1 MKRRDFIGL
10 LGGTAAWPFTARA
23 QQTEPMRRIGVL
35 MPGAENDPEYQARI
49 RVFQQE
55 LQKAGWAE
63 GRNLR
68 IDFRWTN
75 NKSELREVY
84 ARELVSFAPD
94 VIFVEPGPSAE
105 TLQRL
110 TRTSPIVF
118 ITGTDP
124 VAAGY
129 VQSYARPGGNLTGFT
144 VFESS
149 INTKWLQMLKDIAP
163 QVARVAI
170 FRLESFARARS
181 DFPTIAAVARSFS
194 VTPVDLIVQDDAAN
208 IERAVDAFAREP
220 NGGLIVPPSN
230 ILQTHG
236 PLIVALADRHHLP
249 AVYNDRLFV
258 DAGGLMSYGADR
270 LDIYRRAA
278 SYVDR
283 ILRGAKPAD
292 LPVQAPTKYELFVN
306 VKTAKALGL
315 TISHEFLLNA
325 DKVIE

>member
-1 MKRRDFIGL
+1 MKRRDFISL
-10 LGGTAAWPFTARA
+10 VGGAAAWPVTARA
-23 QQTEPMRRIGVL
+23 QQSEQPKRVGMLGANTEAEFRARSARFRDGLAQLGWTEP
-35 MPGAENDPEYQARI
+35 
-49 RVFQQE
+49 
-55 LQKAGWAE
+55 
-63 GRNLR
+63 RNIR
-68 IDFRWTN
+68 IDYRWTG
-75 NKSELREVY
+75 NKAELREAY

-94 VIFVEPGPSAE
+94 VILAEPGPSAE
-105 TLQRL
+105 ILQRL
-110 TRTSPIVF
+110 TRTLPIVF
-118 ITGTDP
+118 ITATDP

-144 VFESS
+144 VFEAS

-163 QVARVAI
+163 QVTRIGI
-170 FRLESFARARS
+170 FRLEGLARARS
-181 DFPTIAAVARSFS
+181 DFPTIAAVARSFA

-230 ILQTHG
+230 TLQTRV

-249 AVYNDRLFV
+249 AVYNTRLFV
-258 DAGGLMSYGADR
+258 DAGGLMSYGADVA
-270 LDIYRRAA
+270 DIYRRAA

-292 LPVQAPTKYELFVN
+292 LPVQAPTKYELYIN
-306 VKTAKALGL
+306 LKTARALGL

-325 DKVIE
+325 DEVIE

>member
-1 MKRRDFIGL
+1 M
-10 LGGTAAWPFTARA
+10 
-23 QQTEPMRRIGVL
+23 
-35 MPGAENDPEYQARI
+35 
-49 RVFQQE
+49 
-55 LQKAGWAE
+55 
-63 GRNLR
+63 
-68 IDFRWTN
+68 
-75 NKSELREVY
+75 
-84 ARELVSFAPD
+84 
-94 VIFVEPGPSAE
+94 
-105 TLQRL
+105 
-110 TRTSPIVF
+110 
-118 ITGTDP
+118 
-124 VAAGY
+124 AAGY

-163 QVARVAI
+163 QVTRVAI
-170 FRLESFARARS
+170 FRLEGFARARS

-208 IERAVDAFAREP
+208 IERAVNAFAREP

-236 PLIVALADRHHLP
+236 LLIAALADRHHLP
-249 AVYNDRLFV
+249 AVYNGRLFV

-270 LDIYRRAA
+270 LDIFRRAA

-292 LPVQAPTKYELFVN
+292 LPVQAPTKYDLFVN
-306 VKTAKALGL
+306 LKTAKALGL

-325 DKVIE
+325 DEVSNKLGRWPLLCTDPKFAAPQRCVSAKRKLASERQFAAMRRDACICN